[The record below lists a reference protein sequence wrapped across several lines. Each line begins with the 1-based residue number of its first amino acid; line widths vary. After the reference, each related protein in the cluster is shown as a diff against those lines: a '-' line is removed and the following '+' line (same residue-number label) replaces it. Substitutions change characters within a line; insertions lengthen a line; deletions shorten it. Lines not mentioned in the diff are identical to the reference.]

1 MGEPPNEYTHNEQC
15 LIYGYLGITVNKDS
29 NDKSNFNISPA
40 AVKLWAENLPLASTS
55 ETSKQL
61 YRALKEVNLQNNSLS
76 HHLQFLE
83 TIAPTLNLLYPRL
96 SKYFTDASLPLT
108 KKTRNV
114 IYVTSSLFT
123 EVLTSY
129 QIIIKK
135 LITKKPFGW
144 KKPLSLA
151 LHNIFFY
158 TSQALCAQHLVYQ
171 PHSKGSWRKIF
182 WYYQQANKLKLLNKT
197 HHNYRLNQEKTSID
211 YEFKRLILLSLLSA
225 KELSLKNIKEVL
237 NLMPLWVKHV
247 EILKSETND
256 KTTCF
261 TLNLLS
267 DIPPYSIGT
276 SKDRNKE
283 SLERHF
289 LSTHKLK
296 KILSNY
302 LTKLEADNTVKIGKN
317 TLSKLT
323 IESLLSSWSR
333 NHLRT
338 KTRKEGAGFVDI
350 ITSISAIHFVLN
362 QQDQPAYDE
371 VSIELPDNVI
381 DFESTLTIE
390 PLNVP
395 SKKDT
400 LNLGHFLNS
409 SDEEED
415 IWGAVYKNTFKD
427 DTLPAANWTETGS
440 HKTFSFS
447 KSILLDYNKNGYRL
461 SVNDKTIDSLKHNEL
476 VAIREHAL
484 APWALAQV
492 KWLHFS
498 KMGDLQFGIHILSD
512 HVLPVHIRY
521 AANGNLSKPLPCL
534 LGLDRNKLML
544 FVPTLPTNLNSK
556 KLELEHQKQHSQ
568 IHLKNKILS
577 TAAFD
582 IYEIHEPLI
591 SDYSSSQNINKNDI
605 IINNHTE
612 THLADDVWRSF

>member
-1 MGEPPNEYTHNEQC
+1 M
-15 LIYGYLGITVNKDS
+15 NKEI

-55 ETSKQL
+55 ETSKRL
-61 YRALKEVNLQNNSLS
+61 YRALKEANLQNNSLS

-96 SKYFTDASLPLT
+96 SKYFTNTSLPLT

-135 LITKKPFGW
+135 LIAKKPFGW

-158 TSQALCAQHLVYQ
+158 SSQTLCAQRLVYQ

-211 YEFKRLILLSLLSA
+211 YEFKRLLLLSLLSA
-225 KELSLKNIKEVL
+225 KELSLKNINEVH
-237 NLMPLWVKHV
+237 NLMPLWIKHV
-247 EILKSETND
+247 EIFKNETND

-261 TLNLLS
+261 TLSLSS
-267 DIPPYSIGT
+267 DIPPYSTGT
-276 SKDRNKE
+276 SKVLNKK
-283 SLERHF
+283 SLDKHF

-296 KILSNY
+296 KILTNY

-338 KTRKEGAGFVDI
+338 KARKEGAGFVDI
-350 ITSISAIHFVLN
+350 ITGISAIHFVLN

-371 VSIELPDNVI
+371 VSIDLPDNVI

-390 PLNVP
+390 PLMVQ
-395 SKKDT
+395 SKNDT
-400 LNLGHFLNS
+400 LNLGHFLNNP
-409 SDEEED
+409 DKEED
-415 IWGAVYKNTFKD
+415 IWGTVYKKTFKD
-427 DTLPAANWTETGS
+427 DILPVANWTETAS
-440 HKTFSFS
+440 YKTFSFS
-447 KSILLDYNKNGYRL
+447 KSILLDYSKNGYRL

-498 KMGDLQFGIHILSD
+498 KIGDLQFGIHVLSD
-512 HVLPVHIRY
+512 HVLPIHIRY
-521 AANGNLSKPLPCL
+521 AANGGLSKPLPCL
-534 LGLDRNKLML
+534 LGLDRKKLML
-544 FVPTLPTNLNSK
+544 FVPALPTNLNGK

-577 TAAFD
+577 TPAFE
-582 IYEIHEPLI
+582 IYEIHEPLV
-591 SDYSSSQNINKNDI
+591 SNYTSSQNMNKNHI
-605 IINNHTE
+605 IINNQTE
-612 THLADDVWRSF
+612 THLADEIWRSF